1 MTKYDVHIYA
11 VVRVC
16 VKGVDAQDP
25 LDAIKRAEESIDLHE
40 VLDRDCQGCYTEYA
54 EDVESYLVD
63 EYDVEGEVRNTKV
76 FDKNYNPVS

>member
-1 MTKYDVHIYA
+1 
-11 VVRVC
+11 
-16 VKGVDAQDP
+16 
-25 LDAIKRAEESIDLHE
+25 LHE